1 MKISVI
7 NAHCSEEVINPLVEY
22 LSSVGDGLFC
32 ALTAM
37 PMQNAIQ
44 LTVQLMDRSIEIG
57 TFTSILP
64 SVLLVP
70 KEVLVEAFSNEVKQ
84 CLARKGYSV

>member
-1 MKISVI
+1 MKTSVI
-7 NAHCSEEVINPLVEY
+7 NVHCSEEVINPLVEY

-44 LTVQLMDRSIEIG
+44 LTVQLIDRSIEIG
-57 TFTSILP
+57 TFTAILP

-70 KEVLVEAFSNEVKQ
+70 KEVLVESFSNEVKQ
-84 CLARKGYSV
+84 CLARKGYSI